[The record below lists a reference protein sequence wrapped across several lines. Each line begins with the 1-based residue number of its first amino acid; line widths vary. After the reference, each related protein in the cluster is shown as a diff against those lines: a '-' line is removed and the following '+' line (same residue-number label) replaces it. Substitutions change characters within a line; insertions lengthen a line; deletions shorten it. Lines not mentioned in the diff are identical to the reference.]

1 MLGQRGAGSDGTAP
15 FSVPEDEQAIDAA
28 KLEVDNGFRQ
38 IDLGIDVIKMFLEPD
53 RPFALRPS
61 LIQQLQKVAVEG
73 IVPYPGEWRT
83 GPATITKSSHVPPGP
98 HLVNFL
104 VQEMC
109 DYVNDNWHEKTAF
122 HLSAYV
128 MWRLNWIHPFPD
140 GNGRTSRVAS
150 YIVLCNALNALLPGS
165 PSILQQIQDDRTTY
179 FHALEHADSRAAAGQ
194 IDVSEM
200 ESVLRNMLAKQLLSV
215 IEQAGGGTLGAADS

>member
-1 MLGQRGAGSDGTAP
+1 MSGEEGAVPDGMAP
-15 FSVPEDEQAIDAA
+15 FAVSKEEQVLDLAR
-28 KLEVDNGFRQ
+28 LEIDNGFRQ
-38 IDLGIDVIKMFLEPD
+38 VDLGIDVIRTFLEPD

-83 GPATITKSSHVPPGP
+83 GPAKITKSNHIPPDA
-98 HLVNFL
+98 HLVGYL

-109 DYVNDNWHEKTAF
+109 DYVNDNLHEKTAF

-140 GNGRTSRVAS
+140 GNGTHKSDVFLHCTLYFVENTSSRIS
-150 YIVLCNALNALLPGS
+150 YYIPTD
-165 PSILQQIQDDRTTY
+165 PR
-179 FHALEHADSRAAAGQ
+179 
-194 IDVSEM
+194 
-200 ESVLRNMLAKQLLSV
+200 
-215 IEQAGGGTLGAADS
+215 